1 MNNTTREHTMTGAKV
16 ESPIAHDEAKAIAL
30 KFINQHFNNPDRER
44 PRASIPADPKRDDD
58 LRLMAYIRQQEA
70 RESAVAALVEA
81 AGELLFMNRAGRT
94 RPPLHDTPEQWWN
107 EQMAAEKKLEAVIDA
122 FPPSPP
128 PSNSS
133 PGMPVEESVFR
144 GQMPAIMGMAAALAA
159 VPPTPPVTAED
170 AAEGTPTGHT
180 VHELKTWPAPF
191 RAVVDGRKTHEIRQ
205 NDRDFDIGDILFLR
219 EYDNKTGT
227 YTGRQ
232 HRVVVT
238 HMTPGGCWG
247 LPEGLCVMS
256 IQPET
261 VAPSPS
267 PATTG
272 GESAEASIQEIAD
285 GSVRQAGTSVQ
296 FLFGPC
302 DSQLVD
308 CGNDSR
314 AFQLNNY
321 IRAIVANRIQ
331 KDRVTRDATLS
342 AAHAEKVRELEKRAE
357 YAEKYGEA
365 KEADCVQNAITIA
378 ALTKERDEFRAYGDR
393 RLAENL
399 KLMNERDELEE
410 CRKLQHDEIAR
421 CHAELTRLERV
432 NDYSRCVGP
441 SERGAGSAVNAQD
454 ASQPATGSTQ
464 VDGQAAGISR
474 ERALQARQGEG
485 NGQRDLLIRETA
497 LRLIACQ
504 VQYEGMEGMDV
515 ENRVGCA
522 MEVATA
528 LADKLAAL
536 ASSGAKG

>member
-1 MNNTTREHTMTGAKV
+1 MTTGAKV
-16 ESPIAHDEAKAIAL
+16 AEIFAVITDSSVL
-30 KFINQHFNNPDRER
+30 CYLDRER
-44 PRASIPADPKRDDD
+44 AELELGERPGSRIAHLREVDPARD
-58 LRLMAYIRQQEA
+58 
-70 RESAVAALVEA
+70 SAVAALVEA
-81 AGELLFMNRAGRT
+81 ARAVVKRSTNRSVVGSLEWDLHNALINLTSPVPDPPGE
-94 RPPLHDTPEQWWN
+94 
-107 EQMAAEKKLEAVIDA
+107 VA
-122 FPPSPP
+122 FPPSSP

-133 PGMPVEESVFR
+133 P
-144 GQMPAIMGMAAALAA
+144 AMA
-159 VPPTPPVTAED
+159 PPVTAEH
-170 AAEGTPTGHT
+170 AAEGTTFSLKNGRSLPDGFSIKYVMIGGRLTSVHGFGGQRSPLELRATGCYDEIPPT
-180 VHELKTWPAPF
+180 
-191 RAVVDGRKTHEIRQ
+191 
-205 NDRDFDIGDILFLR
+205 
-219 EYDNKTGT
+219 
-227 YTGRQ
+227 
-232 HRVVVT
+232 
-238 HMTPGGCWG
+238 
-247 LPEGLCVMS
+247 
-256 IQPET
+256 
-261 VAPSPS
+261 APSPS